1 MLLYEIVF
9 VNLFDFLVSQDLIE
23 KNTIKKLKESEL
35 YYKQLHLYRS
45 FWIIQ
50 KFWTAFTRILDN
62 FTRILVNFTSVLNV
76 RQNSG
81 NVVQNSGNVVQN
93 SGNVVQNSFTNS
105 AYCPEHLYPDRIL
118 YPVQCRTVKST
129 EFWIIIVQNS
139 RARPEFWTLS
149 RVLYLHTEFAYVFW
163 VLCTFTGHVTEFWT
177 RYVRILYNLPKFW
190 KLVYRIQYQNSAYVL
205 CPMMWQII
213 LVNLNNSG

>member
-1 MLLYEIVF
+1 MFCTY
-9 VNLFDFLVSQDLIE
+9 D
-23 KNTIKKLKESEL
+23 
-35 YYKQLHLYRS
+35 
-45 FWIIQ
+45 
-50 KFWTAFTRILDN
+50 
-62 FTRILVNFTSVLNV
+62 RILVTWYRILVTWYRILV
-76 RQNSG
+76 TWYRIRLRILRT
-81 NVVQNSGNVVQN
+81 VQNIC
-93 SGNVVQNSFTNS
+93 T
-105 AYCPEHLYPDRIL
+105 LDRIL

-129 EFWIIIVQNS
+129 EFWISVVQNS